1 MALLQSGVLNPAVPL
16 PLPTSAGG
24 EFALSKRTRKMLLW
38 SLLSSLLIHSTLVPT
53 VLIGM
58 FTVMAP
64 IPPGPSETALI
75 ETRIADG
82 RTVDQAPPAAL
93 QIPLDIPAIAA
104 DPDAGE
110 NLPDSVLAHLLK
122 ERIDRQ
128 SRSADGKSSEAELRE
143 MAARLQTISNDRNVS
158 AMAERIGAALGIS
171 GVSPAP
177 PVAAEPSLEFDHKS
191 AQIQDVTSST
201 DADGRTQYVAQMIDA
216 RGMRMDVAL
225 AEEDGRE
232 LIRLF
237 QLMRDF
243 PLLEK
248 VYRSVVMGLMDRMLQ
263 EAPSAPP
270 EQSPKQ

>member
-1 MALLQSGVLNPAVPL
+1 MPSN
-16 PLPTSAGG
+16 
-24 EFALSKRTRKMLLW
+24 RTRRMLLW
-38 SLLSSLLIHSTLVPT
+38 SLATSLLIHSTLVPT

-64 IPPGPSETALI
+64 IPAGSSETALI

-82 RTVDQAPPAAL
+82 RDVERHPAAS
-93 QIPLDIPAIAA
+93 QEGPLDIPAIAA
-104 DPDAGE
+104 DPDTGE
-110 NLPDSVLAHLLK
+110 SLPDSVLAHLLK

-128 SRSADGKSSEAELRE
+128 SRSANGKSSEAELRE
-143 MAARLQTISNDRNVS
+143 MAVRLQTISNERNVS

-171 GVSPAP
+171 GASPAP

-201 DADGRTQYVAQMIDA
+201 NADGQTQYVALMIDSQ
-216 RGMRMDVAL
+216 GVRMEVMLDDK
-225 AEEDGRE
+225 DGRE

-248 VYRSVVMGLMDRMLQ
+248 VYRSVVMGVLDRMLQ

-270 EQSPKQ
+270 EQSPKE